1 MYMEPRMDEN
11 HPEDKEFY
19 KFYGWK
25 ENAITL
31 SPQNEKPVRS
41 CKKDNML

>member
-1 MYMEPRMDEN
+1 MDEN

-25 ENAITL
+25 ENAITS
-31 SPQNEKPVRS
+31 SPQNEKQVRS
-41 CKKDNML
+41 CKNNNMRFLDN